1 MKHLQKIALD
11 HKGLF
16 VIYFLIGL
24 TQTFLQSFGSR
35 YFQTVIDRFTAGTLT
50 LGSITI
56 YGSAMI
62 ALYVINY
69 VYNYPARK
77 LEHSVYLDL
86 KTAALRKVS
95 VIDYLQYQKLGT
107 GTLIQRIE
115 NGAAAGRGMLYYYW
129 LRLASE
135 LLPAMAFSIL
145 FILAISK
152 AVMLAILVG
161 YVAVFAISRLLLQA
175 LYRVKERIL
184 SNEEAFN
191 HVLVRGFMEMVVFRV
206 YRRFGAEL
214 EKARRAKGE
223 IVSAKVRMT
232 LIHEAFFTAFAVL
245 IGLVKIGIL
254 IYGWS
259 TRQLSIGEIVA
270 LIALVDNAY
279 TPIAIFNVLYVE
291 YKLDRTAYA
300 RYAQF
305 LDAGEDPQLAAGEPV
320 QSLRGEMSFR
330 GVDYS
335 YGEGRLLQ
343 GLNLTIAGGSTAA
356 FVGESGSGKSTAVK
370 LLVGLLKPQAGS
382 VRVDGK
388 DLGTLNLDSYYAHIA
403 YLPQDPPVFDGT
415 LRENLVF
422 DHAVDD
428 DALHDALR
436 QVGLEALCRSLEKGL
451 DTPLG
456 ERGVSLS
463 GGQRQQLALAR
474 LWFTDASV
482 IILDEATSAI
492 DNLTEQRVMA
502 AVMRRLRGKTVLAIA
517 HRLDSIRDF
526 EDILVWR
533 DGCVVERGGFMQ
545 LLEQRQ
551 YFHELYHRAVGQA

>member
-245 IGLVKIGIL
+245 IGFVKIGIL

-305 LDAGEDPQLAAGEPV
+305 LDAAEDPQLAAGEPV
-320 QSLRGEMSFR
+320 EALRGELGFC
-330 GVDYS
+330 GVDYG
-335 YGEGRLLQ
+335 YGEGRLLR
-343 GLNLTIAGGSTAA
+343 GLDLTIAGGSTAA

-370 LLVGLLKPQAGS
+370 LLVGLLKPQVGS

-388 DLGTLNLDSYYAHIA
+388 DLGTLNLNSYYAHIA

-422 DHAVDD
+422 DHAVEEEE
-428 DALHDALR
+428 LMEALR

-482 IILDEATSAI
+482 VILDEATSAI

-526 EDILVWR
+526 EDIVVWR
-533 DGCVVERGGFMQ
+533 DGCVVERGGFGQ
-545 LLEQRQ
+545 LLERRQ
-551 YFHELYHRAVGQA
+551 YFHELYHRAAM

>member
-50 LGSITI
+50 LGSIAI

-245 IGLVKIGIL
+245 IGFVKIGIL

-305 LDAGEDPQLAAGEPV
+305 LDAAEDPQLAAGEPV
-320 QSLRGEMSFR
+320 QSLRGEMSFHR
-330 GVDYS
+330 VDYG
-335 YGEGRLLQ
+335 YGEGRLLR
-343 GLNLTIAGGSTAA
+343 GLDLTIAGGSTAA

-370 LLVGLLKPQAGS
+370 LLVGLLKPQVGS

-388 DLGTLNLDSYYAHIA
+388 DLGTLNLNSYYAHIA

-422 DHAVDD
+422 DHAVEEEE
-428 DALHDALR
+428 LMEALR

-482 IILDEATSAI
+482 VILDEATSAI

-526 EDILVWR
+526 EDIVVWR
-533 DGCVVERGGFMQ
+533 DGCVVERGGFGQ
-545 LLEQRQ
+545 LLERRQ
-551 YFHELYHRAVGQA
+551 YFHELYHRVAI